1 MTITDPQLV
10 VLILLMGAVLVVSL
24 FRRIGVPSVLG
35 YLVAGIALGPHT
47 PGPISI
53 DAENARPLAEL
64 GVVFLL
70 FSIGLDLPLARL
82 RTLRRMILGFGLLQV
97 LICGGLFAV
106 VALACGLTPQAAL
119 VAGVTLS
126 FSSTATVLAILVER
140 NEAVSQHGRIAIAVL
155 IFQDLVVIP
164 LLVLL
169 PLLADSPGHIFSAL
183 GIAALKAAVAIL
195 SIYLLGRVVLRPGY
209 RYIAAIR
216 TPELFTAA
224 NLLLVLAV
232 GWATA
237 QAGMSMALGAFLAGL
252 MVADSSYRHQVEAD
266 IEPFRGL
273 LLGLFFITVGMS
285 IDLPFVAHHLGWVIG
300 LTAALV
306 ASKALL
312 IALSGLA
319 TGIGAIQAMR
329 VGFLLAQTG
338 EFAFVVFARADELH
352 LLPPQQTQTLVAVV
366 ALSMVLTPA
375 LAALGRGLA
384 LHWRAR
390 SAADLFTPAAEHKSG
405 HVVIAGYGRSGRTI
419 ARALEEH
426 GLDYVALDLDID
438 RVARA
443 RDAGHPVYYGD
454 AGQPGVLRSAGINR
468 ARAAVITV
476 NKPRTA
482 ERAVMQIRQAVPGLT
497 IIARAHDLA
506 QKQLLRTA
514 GASAVVPET
523 VEASLQLAGLVLQSA
538 GLDAETVAQTLLRQ
552 RHQIDPHQPGETL
565 EKAG

>member
-10 VLILLMGAVLVVSL
+10 VLILLLGAVVVVAV
-24 FRRIGVPSVLG
+24 FRRLGVPSVLG
-35 YLVAGIALGPHT
+35 YLAVGIALGPHT

-82 RTLRRMILGFGLLQV
+82 RTLRRMIFGFGLVQV
-97 LICGGLFAV
+97 SICGVLFA
-106 VALACGLTPQAAL
+106 AIAWLWGLPPQAAL
-119 VAGVTLS
+119 VVGVTLS
-126 FSSTATVLAILVER
+126 FSSTATALAILVER
-140 NEAVSQHGRIAIAVL
+140 NEAVSHHGRIAIAVL

-183 GIAALKAAVAIL
+183 GLAALKAGGAIL
-195 SIYLLGRVVLRPGY
+195 TIYLLGRLVLRPGY
-209 RYIAAIR
+209 RYIAALR
-216 TPELFTAA
+216 TPEIFTAA

-285 IDLPFVAHHLGWVIG
+285 IDLPFVAGHLGWVVG

-306 ASKALL
+306 TAKAALITVSGL
-312 IALSGLA
+312 IA
-319 TGIGAIQAMR
+319 GIGAIQAMR

-352 LLPPQQTQTLVAVV
+352 LFTPDQTQTLVAAV

-375 LAALGRGLA
+375 LAGVGRSLA
-384 LHWRAR
+384 LKWRAR
-390 SAADLFTPAAEHKSG
+390 SSAGLFIPAAEPKKG

-419 ARALEEH
+419 ARALEDH
-426 GLDYVALDLDID
+426 GLDYIALDLDID
-438 RVARA
+438 RVAQA
-443 RDAGHPVYYGD
+443 REAGLPVYYGD
-454 AGQPGVLRSAGINR
+454 AAQPGVLRSAGIAE

-538 GLDAETVAQTLLRQ
+538 GLDPETVSQTLRRQ
-552 RHQIDPHQPGETL
+552 RHRIDPITGSNDL
-565 EKAG
+565 K

>member
-10 VLILLMGAVLVVSL
+10 VLSLLAGAVVVVPL
-24 FRRIGVPSVLG
+24 FQRLGVPSVLG

-47 PGPISI
+47 PGPVSI
-53 DAENARPLAEL
+53 EAEITRPLAEL

-82 RTLRRMILGFGLLQV
+82 RTLRRMIFGLGLLQV
-97 LICGGLFAV
+97 VACGAVFAL
-106 VALACGLTPQAAL
+106 AGLACGLAPPVAL
-119 VAGVTLS
+119 VVGVTLS

-140 NEAVSQHGRIAIAVL
+140 NEAVSHHGRIAVAVL

-169 PLLADSPGHIFSAL
+169 PLLADSPGQIATAL
-183 GIAALKAAVAIL
+183 GLAGVKAALAVL
-195 SIYLLGRVVLRPGY
+195 SIYLLGRLVLRPGY
-209 RYIAAIR
+209 RYLGTIR

-273 LLGLFFITVGMS
+273 LLGLFFMTVGMS
-285 IDLPFVAHHLGWVIG
+285 INLPFVAAHLDRVIG
-300 LTAALV
+300 LTVAL
-306 ASKALL
+306 ALAKALL
-312 IALSGLA
+312 IGLCGVVA
-319 TGIGAIQAMR
+319 GIGAIQALR
-329 VGFLLAQTG
+329 VGLLLAQTG
-338 EFAFVVFARADELH
+338 EFAFVVFGRASELH
-352 LLPPQQTQTLVAVV
+352 LISSDQAQTLLAAV
-366 ALSMVLTPA
+366 ALSMVMTP
-375 LAALGRGLA
+375 GLA
-384 LHWRAR
+384 GISRRLALKLKSR
-390 SAADLFTPAAEHKSG
+390 SAADLFNPGAEHKSG

-426 GLDYVALDLDID
+426 GLDYIALDLDID

-443 RDAGHPVYYGD
+443 RGAGLPVYYGD
-454 AGQPGVLRSAGINR
+454 AGQPGVLRSAGIAR

-482 ERAVMQIRQAVPGLT
+482 ERAVAQIRLAVPELT

-506 QKQLLRTA
+506 QKEILRSA

-523 VEASLQLAGLVLQSA
+523 VEASLQLAGLVLRSA
-538 GLDAETVAQTLLRQ
+538 GLDAETVTRTLVHQ
-552 RHQIDPHQPGETL
+552 RNQIDPPITTEDAL
-565 EKAG
+565 DRR